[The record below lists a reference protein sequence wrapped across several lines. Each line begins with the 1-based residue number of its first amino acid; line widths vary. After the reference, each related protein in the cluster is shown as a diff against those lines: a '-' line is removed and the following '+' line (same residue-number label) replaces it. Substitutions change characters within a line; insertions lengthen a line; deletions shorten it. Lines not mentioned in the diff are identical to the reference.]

1 MGVIAKEDIFKSIL
15 KIKQYILNV
24 TQIIFT
30 YM

>member
-1 MGVIAKEDIFKSIL
+1 MGVYAKEDIFKSIL

-24 TQIIFT
+24 TQTIFT